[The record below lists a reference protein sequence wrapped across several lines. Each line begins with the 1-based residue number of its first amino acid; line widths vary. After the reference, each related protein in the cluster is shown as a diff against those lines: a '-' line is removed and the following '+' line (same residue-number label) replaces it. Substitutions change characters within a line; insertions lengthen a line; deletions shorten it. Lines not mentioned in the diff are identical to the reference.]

1 VTVSNDIPK
10 ASDQFQRRRLTLVT
24 VGGGVAIAA
33 LLAVLYFLPVSVAGQ
48 VNDAASGQP
57 LAGAA
62 VTLSSG
68 EQMLTDAAGAFSA
81 RASRFQPLSASVN
94 HARFQ
99 PWQGEA
105 SFSLLPLA
113 PAQLAANLQPTV
125 LQGQVLNAVDGQ
137 PVAGA
142 TVSAGDQTATTDGDG
157 RFDLERLPRTGAQV
171 ALAADGFIAYEL
183 RLADWDGAD
192 AQPVSLPLYPNG
204 LHGLVSDAES
214 GQPLAGAD
222 LTLNSQRS
230 QSLDNGFFYFPS
242 DVGLGEISVA
252 LPGFMPATVAV
263 ASDAALD
270 GQETVYIALQPA
282 ALTGVISDYQ
292 TGQPLAGATVTAGGQ
307 TAASDDAGRYRL
319 LRLHGDDLSLAAEL
333 EGFEPASLP
342 IDKAANLLGGEP
354 LDVALLAPHLAG
366 RLVNNVT
373 DNPIV
378 GATVTA
384 GDLTATSDDDG
395 RFILWTTEVPLDI
408 TVEAP
413 GYEPA
418 QAEFTEDV
426 ELAVALEPKGL
437 VVTVTDNAGQPVQ
450 GAVVTSQRS
459 EAVSDAQGIALLP
472 LIEAGDVYTVTA
484 PNFAV
489 VAQIFDGA
497 AQAALALAPDTVIGQ
512 AVDAETGEDVLGLT
526 VYVYDRDVCQGIECR
541 GTDPLL
547 YVEAADDG
555 SFEVSGLP
563 ANPEIMLKAP
573 GYGLYFPETLAGGEC
588 GAPYCLDAQM
598 EPFEARGFYVPF
610 HFLYDRA
617 LINSR
622 LDLIEQSPDL
632 NAVVIDMKSDYG
644 EVAWDPQNPI
654 AREIGIHPDN
664 IMTAEEFLE
673 EANRRGIYTIAR
685 FVTFKDDALAEGVP
699 EWALR
704 RRSNPDVLWKDG
716 ENLAWADPYLPEVR
730 QYQIDLAKEL
740 SALGF
745 DEIQFD
751 YFRFSGLLDHNI
763 LTYSVEST
771 AENRRETI
779 TNFAHELMRE
789 LKPYGIFTAIDV
801 FGSIILNGNE
811 PYIGQNLADMAQGL
825 DYLSPMIYPQVWW
838 PGTFPGC
845 DEPVLCPYKVIYDS
859 SNVVRSIVPLPTRIR
874 PWLQGYPKNFRTEGP
889 ARGYDYEVPEMMIQR
904 QAAERAGADGWL
916 FWSGGGR
923 FPDEIFGPMPSLAD
937 LEAQIRARQG
947 GRAGPY

>member
-1 VTVSNDIPK
+1 MTFSNGTPK
-10 ASDQFQRRRLTLVT
+10 PSNQSQRRRLTLAAV
-24 VGGGVAIAA
+24 VGGVAIVA

-68 EQMLTDAAGAFSA
+68 EQMLTDAGGAFSA
-81 RASRFQPLSASVN
+81 RASRFQPLSATVD
-94 HARFQ
+94 HAAFQ

-113 PAQLAANLQPTV
+113 PAQLAATLQPTV
-125 LQGQVLNAVDGQ
+125 LQGQVLNAVDNQ

-142 TVSAGDQTATTDGDG
+142 TVSAGDQMATTDDAG
-157 RFDLERLPRTGAQV
+157 RFELQRLPRTGAQV

-183 RLADWDGAD
+183 PLADWNGAD

-204 LHGLVSDAES
+204 LHGLVTDAES
-214 GQPLAGAD
+214 GQPLAGVA
-222 LTLNSQRS
+222 LTLNGQSS

-242 DVGLGEISVA
+242 DVGAGEISVA
-252 LPGFMPATVAV
+252 LPGFLPATAAV
-263 ASDAALD
+263 ASDAAVN
-270 GQETVYIALQPA
+270 GQEAVDIALQPT
-282 ALTGVISDYQ
+282 ALAGVVSDYQ
-292 TGQPLAGATVTAGGQ
+292 TGQPLAGVTVTAAGQ
-307 TAASDDAGRYRL
+307 TATTDDAGRYRL
-319 LRLHGDDLSLAAEL
+319 LRLHGADLSLTAEL
-333 EGFEPASLP
+333 DGFEPASQP
-342 IDKAANLLGGEP
+342 IDEAANLLGGQP
-354 LDVALLAPHLAG
+354 LDVTLLAPHLAG

-373 DNPIV
+373 NNPIV

-384 GDLTATSDDDG
+384 GALTATSDDDG
-395 RFILWTTEVPLDI
+395 RFILWTTDTPLAI

-437 VVTVTDNAGQPVQ
+437 VVTVTDANGQPVA
-450 GAVVTSQRS
+450 GAQVVSQRS
-459 EAVSDAQGIALLP
+459 EAVSDAQGVALLP
-472 LIEAGDVYTVTA
+472 LIEAGDVFTVTA
-484 PNFAV
+484 PNFAAM
-489 VAQIFDGA
+489 AQVFDGA
-497 AQAALALAPDTVIGQ
+497 TQAALALAPDTVIGQ
-512 AVDAETGEDVLGLT
+512 AVDAETGENVLGVT
-526 VYVYDRDVCQGIECR
+526 VYVYDRDQCQGTACR

-547 YVEAADDG
+547 YVDAADDG

-573 GYGLYFPETLAGGEC
+573 GYSLYFPETLAGGEC
-588 GAPYCLDAQM
+588 GAPLCLQAQM
-598 EPFEARGFYVPF
+598 QPFEARGFYVPF

-632 NAVVIDMKSDYG
+632 NAVVIDIKSDYG
-644 EVAWDPQNPI
+644 EIAWDPQNPI
-654 AREIGIHPDN
+654 AREIGVFQED
-664 IMTAEEFLE
+664 IMSAQEFLE
-673 EANRRGIYTIAR
+673 EANKRGIYTIAR
-685 FVTFKDDALAEGVP
+685 FVTFKDDALAEGKP

-704 RRSNPDVLWKDG
+704 LRSNPATIWKDG
-716 ENLAWADPYLPEVR
+716 EELAWADPYLPEVR
-730 QYQIDLAKEL
+730 QYEIDLAKEL

-751 YFRFSGLLDHNI
+751 YFRFSGLRDHNM

-771 AENRRETI
+771 PENRRETI

-811 PYIGQNLADMAQGL
+811 PFIGQNLADMAQGL

-859 SNVVRSIVPLPTRIR
+859 SNVVRDIVPLPTRIR

-889 ARGYDYEVPEMMIQR
+889 ARGYDYDVPEMMIQR
-904 QAAERAGADGWL
+904 QAAEDAGADGWL

-923 FPDEIFGPMPSLAD
+923 FPDEIFGPMPSLAE

-947 GRAGPY
+947 GRSGPY

>member
-1 VTVSNDIPK
+1 MTFSNGTPK
-10 ASDQFQRRRLTLVT
+10 PSNQSQRRRLTLAAV
-24 VGGGVAIAA
+24 VGGVAIVA

-68 EQMLTDAAGAFSA
+68 EQMLTDAGGAFSA
-81 RASRFQPLSASVN
+81 RASRFQPLSATVD
-94 HARFQ
+94 HAAFQ

-113 PAQLAANLQPTV
+113 PAQLAATLQPTV
-125 LQGQVLNAVDGQ
+125 LQGQVLNAVDNQ

-142 TVSAGDQTATTDGDG
+142 TVSAGDQMATTDDAG
-157 RFDLERLPRTGAQV
+157 RFELQRLPRTGAQV

-183 RLADWDGAD
+183 PLADWNGAD

-204 LHGLVSDAES
+204 LHGLVTDAES
-214 GQPLAGAD
+214 GQPLAGVA
-222 LTLNSQRS
+222 LTLNGQSS

-252 LPGFMPATVAV
+252 LPGFLPATAAV
-263 ASDAALD
+263 ASDAAVN
-270 GQETVYIALQPA
+270 GQEAVDIALQPT
-282 ALTGVISDYQ
+282 ALAGVVSDYQ
-292 TGQPLAGATVTAGGQ
+292 TGQPLAGVTVTAAGQ
-307 TAASDDAGRYRL
+307 TATTDDAGRYRL
-319 LRLHGDDLSLAAEL
+319 LRLHGADLSLTAEL
-333 EGFEPASLP
+333 DGFEPASQP
-342 IDKAANLLGGEP
+342 IDEAANLLGGQP
-354 LDVALLAPHLAG
+354 LDVTLLAPHLAG

-373 DNPIV
+373 NNPIV

-384 GDLTATSDDDG
+384 GALTATSDDDG
-395 RFILWTTEVPLDI
+395 RFILWTTDTPLAI

-437 VVTVTDNAGQPVQ
+437 VVTVTDANGQPVA
-450 GAVVTSQRS
+450 GAQVVSQRS
-459 EAVSDAQGIALLP
+459 EAVSDAQGVALLP
-472 LIEAGDVYTVTA
+472 LIEAGDVFTVTA
-484 PNFAV
+484 PNFAAM
-489 VAQIFDGA
+489 AQVFDGA
-497 AQAALALAPDTVIGQ
+497 TQAALALAPDTVIGQ
-512 AVDAETGEDVLGLT
+512 AVDAETGENVLGVT
-526 VYVYDRDVCQGIECR
+526 VYVYDRDQCQGTACR

-547 YVEAADDG
+547 YVDAADDG

-573 GYGLYFPETLAGGEC
+573 GYSLYFPETLAGGEC
-588 GAPYCLDAQM
+588 GAPLCLQAQM
-598 EPFEARGFYVPF
+598 QPFEARGFYVPF

-632 NAVVIDMKSDYG
+632 NAVVIDIKSDYG
-644 EVAWDPQNPI
+644 EIAWDPQNPI
-654 AREIGIHPDN
+654 AREIGVFQED
-664 IMTAEEFLE
+664 IMSAQEFLE
-673 EANRRGIYTIAR
+673 EANKRGIYTIAR
-685 FVTFKDDALAEGVP
+685 FVTFKDDALAEGKP

-704 RRSNPDVLWKDG
+704 LRSNPATIWKDG
-716 ENLAWADPYLPEVR
+716 EELAWADPYLPEVR
-730 QYQIDLAKEL
+730 QYEIDLAKEL

-751 YFRFSGLLDHNI
+751 YFRFSGLRDHNM

-771 AENRRETI
+771 PENRRETI

-811 PYIGQNLADMAQGL
+811 PFIGQNLADMAQGL

-859 SNVVRSIVPLPTRIR
+859 SNVVRDIVPLPTRIR

-889 ARGYDYEVPEMMIQR
+889 ARGYDYDVPEMMIQR
-904 QAAERAGADGWL
+904 QAAEDAGADGWL

-923 FPDEIFGPMPSLAD
+923 FPDEIFGPMPSLAE

-947 GRAGPY
+947 GRSGPY

>member
-1 VTVSNDIPK
+1 MTLSNDTPK
-10 ASDQFQRRRLTLVT
+10 LTDQSQRRRLTLAAVA
-24 VGGGVAIAA
+24 GGVAVVA
-33 LLAVLYFLPVSVAGQ
+33 LLAVLYFLPVPVAGQ

-68 EQMLTDAAGAFSA
+68 EQMLTDAAGAFLA
-81 RASRFQPLSASVN
+81 RASRFQPLSASVD
-94 HARFQ
+94 HATFQ

-113 PAQLAANLQPTV
+113 PAQLAAALQPTV
-125 LQGQVLNAVDGQ
+125 LQGQVVNAVDSQ
-137 PVAGA
+137 PVAGV
-142 TVSAGDQTATTDGDG
+142 TVSAGDQTATTDGEG
-157 RFDLERLPRTGAQV
+157 RFELQRLPRSGAQV

-183 RLADWDGAD
+183 PLADWNGAD

-214 GQPLAGAD
+214 GQPLARAE
-222 LTLNSQRS
+222 LTLNGQRS
-230 QSLDNGFFYFPS
+230 ESLDNGFFYFPS
-242 DVGLGEISVA
+242 EVGAGEISLA
-252 LPGFMPATVAV
+252 LPGFLPATAAV
-263 ASDAALD
+263 ASDAAVK
-270 GQETVYIALQPA
+270 GQEAVDIALQPTTLA
-282 ALTGVISDYQ
+282 GVVSDYQ
-292 TGQPLAGATVTAGGQ
+292 TGQPLAGVTVTAGDQ
-307 TAASDDAGRYRL
+307 NTTSDDAGQYRL
-319 LRLHGDDLSLAAEL
+319 LRLHGGDLSLTAEM
-333 EGFEPASLP
+333 EGFEPASQP
-342 IDKAANLLGGEP
+342 IDEVANLLGGQP
-354 LDVALLAPHLAG
+354 LDVSLLAPHLAG

-373 DNPIV
+373 NNPIV

-395 RFILWTTEVPLDI
+395 HFILWTTQVPLVI

-418 QAEFTEDV
+418 QAEFSEDV
-426 ELAVALEPKGL
+426 DLQVALEPKGL
-437 VVTVTDNAGQPVQ
+437 VVTVTDNAGQPVE

-472 LIEAGDVYTVTA
+472 LIEAGDVFTVTA
-484 PNFAV
+484 PNFAAM
-489 VAQIFDGA
+489 AQVFDGA
-497 AQAALALAPDTVIGQ
+497 SQAALALAPDTVIGQ
-512 AVDAETGEDVLGLT
+512 AVDAETGEDVLGVT
-526 VYVYDRDVCQGIECR
+526 VYVYDRDVCQGIDCR

-547 YVEAADDG
+547 YVDAADDG

-573 GYGLYFPETLAGGEC
+573 GYSLYFPETLAGGEC

-622 LDLIEQSPDL
+622 LDLIEQSPNL
-632 NAVVIDMKSDYG
+632 NAVVIDIKSDYG
-644 EVAWDPQNPI
+644 EIAWDPQNPL
-654 AREIGIHPDN
+654 AQEIGVFQED
-664 IMTAEEFLE
+664 IMTAQEFLE

-685 FVTFKDDALAEGVP
+685 FVTFKDDALAEGKP

-730 QYQIDLAKEL
+730 QYEIDLAKEL

-859 SNVVRSIVPLPTRIR
+859 TAKVREIVPLPTQIR

-889 ARGYDYEVPEMMIQR
+889 ARGYDYDVPEFLIQR
-904 QAAERAGADGWL
+904 QAAEDANAAGWL

-923 FPDEIFGPMPSLAD
+923 FPDETFGPMPSLAE

>member
-1 VTVSNDIPK
+1 
-10 ASDQFQRRRLTLVT
+10 
-24 VGGGVAIAA
+24 
-33 LLAVLYFLPVSVAGQ
+33 
-48 VNDAASGQP
+48 
-57 LAGAA
+57 
-62 VTLSSG
+62 
-68 EQMLTDAAGAFSA
+68 
-81 RASRFQPLSASVN
+81 
-94 HARFQ
+94 
-99 PWQGEA
+99 
-105 SFSLLPLA
+105 
-113 PAQLAANLQPTV
+113 
-125 LQGQVLNAVDGQ
+125 
-137 PVAGA
+137 
-142 TVSAGDQTATTDGDG
+142 
-157 RFDLERLPRTGAQV
+157 
-171 ALAADGFIAYEL
+171 
-183 RLADWDGAD
+183 
-192 AQPVSLPLYPNG
+192 
-204 LHGLVSDAES
+204 
-214 GQPLAGAD
+214 
-222 LTLNSQRS
+222 
-230 QSLDNGFFYFPS
+230 
-242 DVGLGEISVA
+242 
-252 LPGFMPATVAV
+252 MPATVAV

-610 HFLYDRA
+610 HF
-617 LINSR
+617 STCP
-622 LDLIEQSPDL
+622 ST
-632 NAVVIDMKSDYG
+632 SS
-644 EVAWDPQNPI
+644 
-654 AREIGIHPDN
+654 
-664 IMTAEEFLE
+664 
-673 EANRRGIYTIAR
+673 TIA
-685 FVTFKDDALAEGVP
+685 P
-699 EWALR
+699 
-704 RRSNPDVLWKDG
+704 
-716 ENLAWADPYLPEVR
+716 
-730 QYQIDLAKEL
+730 
-740 SALGF
+740 
-745 DEIQFD
+745 
-751 YFRFSGLLDHNI
+751 
-763 LTYSVEST
+763 
-771 AENRRETI
+771 
-779 TNFAHELMRE
+779 
-789 LKPYGIFTAIDV
+789 
-801 FGSIILNGNE
+801 
-811 PYIGQNLADMAQGL
+811 
-825 DYLSPMIYPQVWW
+825 
-838 PGTFPGC
+838 
-845 DEPVLCPYKVIYDS
+845 
-859 SNVVRSIVPLPTRIR
+859 
-874 PWLQGYPKNFRTEGP
+874 
-889 ARGYDYEVPEMMIQR
+889 
-904 QAAERAGADGWL
+904 
-916 FWSGGGR
+916 
-923 FPDEIFGPMPSLAD
+923 
-937 LEAQIRARQG
+937 
-947 GRAGPY
+947 

>member
-1 VTVSNDIPK
+1 MTFSNGTPK
-10 ASDQFQRRRLTLVT
+10 PSNQSQRRRLTLAAV
-24 VGGGVAIAA
+24 VGGVAIVA

-68 EQMLTDAAGAFSA
+68 EQMLTDAGGAFSA
-81 RASRFQPLSASVN
+81 RASRFQPLSATVD
-94 HARFQ
+94 HAAFQ

-113 PAQLAANLQPTV
+113 PAQLAATLQPTV
-125 LQGQVLNAVDGQ
+125 LQGQVLNAVDNQ

-142 TVSAGDQTATTDGDG
+142 TVSAGDQMATTDDAG
-157 RFDLERLPRTGAQV
+157 RFELQRLPRTGAQV

-183 RLADWDGAD
+183 PLADWNGAD

-204 LHGLVSDAES
+204 LHGLVTDAES
-214 GQPLAGAD
+214 GQPLAGVA
-222 LTLNSQRS
+222 LTLNGQSS

-252 LPGFMPATVAV
+252 LPGFLPATAAV
-263 ASDAALD
+263 ASDAAVN
-270 GQETVYIALQPA
+270 GQEAVDIALQPT
-282 ALTGVISDYQ
+282 ALAGVVSDYQ
-292 TGQPLAGATVTAGGQ
+292 TGQPLAGVTVTAAGQ
-307 TAASDDAGRYRL
+307 TATTDDAGRYRL
-319 LRLHGDDLSLAAEL
+319 LRLHGADLSLTAEL
-333 EGFEPASLP
+333 DGFEPASQP
-342 IDKAANLLGGEP
+342 IDEAANLLGGQP
-354 LDVALLAPHLAG
+354 LDVTLLAPHLAG

-373 DNPIV
+373 NNPIV

-384 GDLTATSDDDG
+384 GALTATSDDDG
-395 RFILWTTEVPLDI
+395 RFILWTTDTPLAI

-437 VVTVTDNAGQPVQ
+437 VVTVTDANGQPVA
-450 GAVVTSQRS
+450 GAQVVSQRS
-459 EAVSDAQGIALLP
+459 EAVSDAQGVALLP
-472 LIEAGDVYTVTA
+472 LIEAGDVFTVTA
-484 PNFAV
+484 ANFAAM
-489 VAQIFDGA
+489 AQVFDGA
-497 AQAALALAPDTVIGQ
+497 TQAALALAPDTVIGQ
-512 AVDAETGEDVLGLT
+512 AVDAETGENVLGVT
-526 VYVYDRDVCQGIECR
+526 VYVYDRDQCQGTACR

-547 YVEAADDG
+547 YVDAADDG

-573 GYGLYFPETLAGGEC
+573 GYSLYFPETLAGGEC
-588 GAPYCLDAQM
+588 GAPLCLQAQM
-598 EPFEARGFYVPF
+598 QPFEARGFYVPF

-632 NAVVIDMKSDYG
+632 NAVVIDIKSDYG
-644 EVAWDPQNPI
+644 EIAWDPQNPI
-654 AREIGIHPDN
+654 AREIGVFQED
-664 IMTAEEFLE
+664 IMSAQEFLE
-673 EANRRGIYTIAR
+673 EANKRGIYTIAR
-685 FVTFKDDALAEGVP
+685 FVTFKDDALAEGKP

-704 RRSNPDVLWKDG
+704 LRSNPATIWKDG
-716 ENLAWADPYLPEVR
+716 EELAWADPYLPEVR
-730 QYQIDLAKEL
+730 QYEIDLAKEL

-751 YFRFSGLLDHNI
+751 YFRFSGLRDHNM

-771 AENRRETI
+771 PENRRETI

-811 PYIGQNLADMAQGL
+811 PFIGQNLADMAQGL

-859 SNVVRSIVPLPTRIR
+859 SNVVRDIVPLPTRIR

-889 ARGYDYEVPEMMIQR
+889 ARGYDYDVPEMMIQR
-904 QAAERAGADGWL
+904 QAAEDAGADGWL

-923 FPDEIFGPMPSLAD
+923 FPDEIFGPMPSLAE

-947 GRAGPY
+947 GRSGPY